1 MAKYNQKKIKQ
12 CEEWVAENGL
22 MEYGG
27 ALMKDFCKHMDID
40 YKTYKTWLE
49 REEFREAIERGKE
62 TFKSKLTYELSVS
75 LSQAAKGGEYNK
87 IKKHKEYRSNQDG
100 TRGQLVKMVEDEEKV
115 VVPPNVGAAIF
126 LLTNLD
132 PEHYQNRQKSDI
144 VLKKDEEK
152 EMTLEEI
159 NAEIARLEKLD
170 ADNQ

>member
-1 MAKYNQKKIKQ
+1 MAKYNQRKIKE
-12 CEEWVAENGL
+12 CEEWISEHGL

-27 ALMKDFCKHMDID
+27 ALMKDFCRHMDID
-40 YKTYKTWLE
+40 YKTYKTWLA
-49 REEFREAIERGKE
+49 REEFREAVERGRQA
-62 TFKSKLTYELSVS
+62 FKSRLTFELSVS
-75 LSQAAKGGEYNK
+75 LAQAAKGSEYTK
-87 IKKHKEYRSNQDG
+87 TKKHKEYRPNQDG

-132 PEHYQNRQKSDI
+132 PERYQNRQKSDI

>member
-1 MAKYNQKKIKQ
+1 MDNIIEYYKVTVKV
-12 CEEWVAENGL
+12 EVDTGL
-22 MEYGG
+22 INK
-27 ALMKDFCKHMDID
+27 A
-40 YKTYKTWLE
+40 
-49 REEFREAIERGKE
+49 
-62 TFKSKLTYELSVS
+62 
-75 LSQAAKGGEYNK
+75 GEPK
-87 IKKHKEYRSNQDG
+87 IKKHKEYRPNQDG
-100 TRGQLVKMVEDEEKV
+100 TRGQLVKMVEDEERV

-132 PEHYQNRQKSDI
+132 PERYQNRQKSDI